1 MKGKKVFAVLG
12 ITSILICS
20 LSGCS
25 LFQTMSSLT
34 GQRKTTLTSEKEL
47 ESGKAYVLQDG
58 TYHLCITGEY
68 NFPKKELEEEMDYPR
83 SIWISSDEDKQIPTL
98 KSGDQ
103 LIFVSKDEVPE
114 SFVFERFADYGYTI
128 GVSNLM
134 MDQGGHYYLP
144 YLDVEEEYKYYIDLK
159 SDAKELTYLSEVP
172 KLYLDQVGKEK
183 ITKEKVSDGGTVLGL
198 TKDQTYTCEF
208 YTGTYYQD
216 FNLKANI
223 HSFGSM
229 ERFISHEYAFMHSNF
244 IAIEIPDYFV
254 SGYYFV
260 NGVGLFRYVTGE
272 DEETYNGKAFDPG
285 IDWNTPMIT
294 YNEDGTVKFDPSEDS
309 EEETWKERSDVG
321 ETGEVTVDVSLP
333 EEQISDGEEAN
344 GDVN

>member
-1 MKGKKVFAVLG
+1 
-12 ITSILICS
+12 
-20 LSGCS
+20 
-25 LFQTMSSLT
+25 
-34 GQRKTTLTSEKEL
+34 
-47 ESGKAYVLQDG
+47 
-58 TYHLCITGEY
+58 
-68 NFPKKELEEEMDYPR
+68 MDYPR

-98 KSGDQ
+98 KAGDQ

-159 SDAKELTYLSEVP
+159 SDARELTSLSEVP

-229 ERFISHEYAFMHSNF
+229 ERFISHEYTFMHSNF